1 MFLPPKGCCPETS
14 YPRRILVVSSSYP
27 RLIVVLLPPTG
38 CCPETSYP
46 RRNLIVVLVIL
57 VVSSPSFDCC
67 AVAAKGL
74 LSRDESSSSHPRR
87 ILVVSSFDCCVVAAN
102 GLLPRDD
109 LTSSS
114 FDCCVAATE
123 LWPRDKDSPP
133 ACRNTLSLGR
143 LFLMDAASNSRLV
156 ETCARRVFRLNYL

>member
-1 MFLPPKGCCPETS
+1 MPRDESSSSYPRRHLIVMFLPPKGCCPETS

-123 LWPRDKDSPP
+123 LWPRDKDLSP
-133 ACRNTLSLGR
+133 CLSQYPLPRPIVFDGR
-143 LFLMDAASNSRLV
+143 YF
-156 ETCARRVFRLNYL
+156 